1 MQKEPVTR
9 KSIFRKL
16 AIFLAILG
24 PGIITGSVDNDA
36 GGITTYSLAGAIYGY
51 GLIWTLIPSF
61 IVLVIIQEMNARMG
75 IVTGKGLADLIR
87 ENAGVKVTFFI
98 FLGLLFSGIGNT
110 TTEFAGVAGSM
121 EVFGV
126 SKYISVPVV
135 AVLVWVLV
143 VKGTYKI
150 AERIFLIFSV
160 SLLTYVV
167 SAIMAK
173 PDWSAIGSSII
184 RPKMEIS
191 TQSLAMVIGLVG
203 TTIAPWMQFY
213 MQSSVIEKGL
223 KIQNYSYT
231 VADIVVGCIVTVVV
245 AFFIMVACASTLHPA
260 GIEINEAKD
269 AALSLKP
276 LAGNLASQVF
286 AFGLFIASIFS
297 ATILPLATAFFVCE
311 AFGFEAGIDKE
322 WDEAKEFY
330 ILYTG
335 ILVISAIVILIPGA
349 PLIKISLWSQVIN
362 GILLPVVLISMMIL
376 INKKKIMGIYTN
388 KTSANVIG
396 VRFSSWYAFRLRF
409 LSCRFSTGEKARNS
423 LYLCFKRLGW
433 VFTSIRKEYHMKCER
448 HPWHSINPGPEA
460 PQFVRSIIEIPK
472 GSKGKYELDKESG
485 LLRLDRVLFSS
496 VHYPANYGFI
506 PQTYCDDHDPLDIL
520 VICSIDVFA
529 MSIIE
534 AKVIGAM
541 EMVDS
546 EERDDKIIA
555 VARNDMSVNYINDIS
570 ELPPHTLVELKRFFE
585 DYKQL
590 EHKNVIVDQFM
601 GREKAYEIIL
611 EGMKLY
617 NENREKLI
625 RSH

>member
-1 MQKEPVTR
+1 MQKV
-9 KSIFRKL
+9 KFSFRKYFKQL
-16 AIFLAILG
+16 VIFLAILG

-61 IVLVIIQEMNARMG
+61 IVLVVIQEMNARMG

-87 ENAGVKVTFFI
+87 ENAGIKITFFI
-98 FLGLLFSGIGNT
+98 FLGLLLSGIGNT

-126 SKYISVPVV
+126 SKYISVPIV
-135 AVLVWVLV
+135 AFLVWILV

-160 SLLTYVV
+160 SLLTYIV
-167 SAIMAK
+167 SAVMGK
-173 PDWSAIGSSII
+173 PDWSVIGASII
-184 RPKMEIS
+184 HPKMELN

-223 KIQNYSYT
+223 KIQNYGYT
-231 VADIVVGCIVTVVV
+231 VVDIVVGCIVTVVV
-245 AFFIMVACASTLHPA
+245 AFFIMVACASTLHPN
-260 GIEINEAKD
+260 GIVINEAKD

-335 ILVISAIVILIPGA
+335 LLVISALIILIPGA

-362 GILLPVVLISMMIL
+362 GILLPVVLVSMMIL
-376 INKKKIMGIYTN
+376 INKKRIMGTYINGTAGN
-388 KTSANVIG
+388 IIGWSAVVVLIC
-396 VRFSSWYAFRLRF
+396 
-409 LSCRFSTGEKARNS
+409 LSA
-423 LYLCFKRLGW
+423 
-433 VFTSIRKEYHMKCER
+433 
-448 HPWHSINPGPEA
+448 A
-460 PQFVRSIIEIPK
+460 
-472 GSKGKYELDKESG
+472 
-485 LLRLDRVLFSS
+485 LLVMPLFS
-496 VHYPANYGFI
+496 
-506 PQTYCDDHDPLDIL
+506 
-520 VICSIDVFA
+520 
-529 MSIIE
+529 
-534 AKVIGAM
+534 K
-541 EMVDS
+541 
-546 EERDDKIIA
+546 
-555 VARNDMSVNYINDIS
+555 
-570 ELPPHTLVELKRFFE
+570 
-585 DYKQL
+585 
-590 EHKNVIVDQFM
+590 
-601 GREKAYEIIL
+601 
-611 EGMKLY
+611 
-617 NENREKLI
+617 
-625 RSH
+625 

>member
-1 MQKEPVTR
+1 MQKETVTR
-9 KSIFRKL
+9 KSFFRKL

-87 ENAGVKVTFFI
+87 ENAGIKVTFFI

-135 AVLVWVLV
+135 AVLVWILV

-160 SLLTYVV
+160 SLLTYIV
-167 SAIMAK
+167 SAIMGK
-173 PDWSAIGSSII
+173 PDWSAIGSAVV
-184 RPKMEIS
+184 RPRMEINS
-191 TQSLAMVIGLVG
+191 QSLAMVIGLVG

-231 VADIVVGCIVTVVV
+231 VVDIVVGCIVTVVV

-260 GIEINEAKD
+260 GIEINAAKD

-376 INKKKIMGIYTN
+376 INKKKIMGLYTN
-388 KTSANVIG
+388 KPGANIIGWSAV
-396 VRFSSWYAFRLRF
+396 V
-409 LSCRFSTGEKARNS
+409 
-423 LYLCFKRLGW
+423 
-433 VFTSIRKEYHMKCER
+433 
-448 HPWHSINPGPEA
+448 
-460 PQFVRSIIEIPK
+460 
-472 GSKGKYELDKESG
+472 
-485 LLRLDRVLFSS
+485 
-496 VHYPANYGFI
+496 
-506 PQTYCDDHDPLDIL
+506 IL
-520 VICSIDVFA
+520 VCLSA
-529 MSIIE
+529 
-534 AKVIGAM
+534 A
-541 EMVDS
+541 
-546 EERDDKIIA
+546 
-555 VARNDMSVNYINDIS
+555 
-570 ELPPHTLVELKRFFE
+570 LLVMPLF
-585 DYKQL
+585 
-590 EHKNVIVDQFM
+590 
-601 GREKAYEIIL
+601 
-611 EGMKLY
+611 
-617 NENREKLI
+617 NR
-625 RSH
+625 